1 MPNQALEV
9 RGKEE
14 WRSLPAAGPLGLSRG
29 ELFTTTAAG
38 VGFCFMACSISTS
51 FSLSAA
57 WEAEV

>member
-1 MPNQALEV
+1 MLPASREPGKD
-9 RGKEE
+9 RGC
-14 WRSLPAAGPLGLSRG
+14 LPAAGPLGLSRG

-38 VGFCFMACSISTS
+38 VVFCFMAWSISTS